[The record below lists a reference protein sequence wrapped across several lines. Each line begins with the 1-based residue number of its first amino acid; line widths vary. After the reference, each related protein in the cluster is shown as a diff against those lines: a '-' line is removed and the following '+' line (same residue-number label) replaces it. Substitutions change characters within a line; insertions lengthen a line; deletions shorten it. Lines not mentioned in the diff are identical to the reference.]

1 MQRIKHSSAL
11 FCQYVRSV
19 QVTLGQES
27 RYLHVYIVSNNFIKL
42 KELGF
47 FFFFFFLKRLRR
59 TYWELKSCRK
69 KIKKQLSLNT
79 LTTYAYLAPKI
90 SFLARPIPAI
100 TFTLTTLVFSL
111 KTKQHI
117 QDAFWFIF
125 QVYFQLIKLI
135 EIMGIILNSHWQL

>member
-1 MQRIKHSSAL
+1 MQRIKHSSTL

-42 KELGF
+42 PVERAWILF
-47 FFFFFFLKRLRR
+47 FFKRHRR

-100 TFTLTTLVFSL
+100 TFTLTILVFSL

-117 QDAFWFIF
+117 QDAFRFIF

-135 EIMGIILNSHWQL
+135 EIMGIILNSHWKL